1 MFVHRETCGPVDV
14 AFTNREGGVSTGPW
28 SSLNLGTSNADDPA
42 SVQENLRLLAG
53 ALGVSTLVRMTQ
65 VHGADVHVIDTAY
78 AGQIPTA
85 DALVTDRPGIGLL
98 VRVADCIPI
107 LLADEA
113 ARVVAV
119 AHGGRAGMELGVVA
133 HTLDAMRALGA
144 QSIRA
149 WMGPRACGSCYE
161 VPEALAD
168 KVAAVVPA
176 ARSTTSWGTPALD
189 IGVGIRSQFAADDVK
204 VTDIGED
211 LCTIEDDSF
220 FSYRRQGAD
229 SGRFGAVVVLR

>member
-1 MFVHRETCGPVDV
+1 VFHRKETIGPVDV

-28 SSLNLGTSNADDPA
+28 SSLNLGTGNGDDSA
-42 SVQENLRLLAG
+42 AVEHNLRLLAD
-53 ALGVSTLVRMTQ
+53 ALGVDELVRMTQ
-65 VHGADVHVIDTAY
+65 VHGADVHVVDSAH
-78 AGQIPTA
+78 AGQTPTA
-85 DALVTDRPGIGLL
+85 DALVTDRSGLGLL

-107 LLADEA
+107 VLADEA

-119 AHGGRAGMELGVVA
+119 AHAGRAGMELGVVP
-133 HTLDAMRALGA
+133 HTLAAMRALGA

-149 WMGPRACGSCYE
+149 WMGPRACGACYE

-168 KVAAVVPA
+168 EVAVVVPA

-189 IGVGIRSQFAADDVK
+189 IGAGIRAQFAAENVDVE
-204 VTDIGED
+204 DIGEG
-211 LCTIEDDSF
+211 LCTIENEEF
-220 FSYRRQGAD
+220 FSFRRQGAD

>member
-1 MFVHRETCGPVDV
+1 MFLIRETIGPVDV

-42 SVQENLRLLAG
+42 SVQENLRLLAV

-65 VHGADVHVIDTAY
+65 VHGADVSVVDTAY

-107 LLADEA
+107 VLADEA

-119 AHGGRAGMELGVVA
+119 AHGGRAGMELGVVT

-168 KVAAVVPA
+168 RVAAVVPA

-189 IGVGIRSQFAADDVK
+189 IGAGIRAQFAADGVK

-211 LCTIEDDSF
+211 LCTIENDTF

-229 SGRFGAVVVLR
+229 AGRFGAVVVLR